1 MPITPLAAA
10 SADVIDALRSTH
22 GPLLAHASV
31 TDRLNERL
39 AQWQITADNTLQS
52 SFPWEVHENRL
63 RDWQRH
69 FRNEVPDPAT
79 LTEVLA
85 DYLSAC
91 KATGH
96 PASKTFWMDRFQL
109 GKDDRKGRKS
119 AATKQTTALELMF
132 ADWQKNLDRAREAW
146 ELETISQL
154 RATLL
159 KELAAILELLQ
170 QLHAQLD
177 ALGLDTGILFDLSMG
192 TLSAQDIERF
202 RRWASYLANDPGV
215 RNLCEMLGKLR
226 QIELSERIE
235 RVTISRTQSVTIP
248 DIDSREEIVGVRL
261 GRDLE
266 HMLPSERALLAD
278 PETALLFDLKY
289 VEARLMCFDMEGLQ
303 TAQIQIEIEDDQTTR
318 DADKQGPMILCI
330 DTSGSMQGTP
340 ETIAKAVTLFMASKA
355 REQERSCYLI
365 NFSTGLETLDLNGE
379 WGMDTLMGFL
389 GMSFHGGTDAAPALD
404 KALQVMQE
412 DTYRNADAL
421 IISDFIMAGLPKETI
436 ERIGQQRSNGNRF
449 HSLVINDCY
458 MTERLKSL
466 FDQEWVYD
474 PRRSQIRELIGFE
487 RKLNQAPNVEIQ
499 IHQSESCGANPTLF
513 MPSGT

>member
-10 SADVIDALRSTH
+10 SADVIDALRTTH

-79 LTEVLA
+79 LAEVLA

-109 GKDDRKGRKS
+109 GEDDRKGRTS
-119 AATKQTTALELMF
+119 AATKQTTALELLLG
-132 ADWQKNLDRAREAW
+132 DWQKNMDRARGAW
-146 ELETISQL
+146 ELETINQL
-154 RATLL
+154 RAALL
-159 KELAAILELLQ
+159 KELAAILDLLQ
-170 QLHAQLD
+170 QLQGQLD

-192 TLSAQDIERF
+192 TLSPQDIERF

-235 RVTISRTQSVTIP
+235 RVTITRTQSVTIP

-303 TAQIQIEIEDDQTTR
+303 TSHVQIEIEEDQPTR

-330 DTSGSMQGTP
+330 DTSGSMKGTP

-355 REQERSCYLI
+355 REQKRSCYVI
-365 NFSTGLETLDLNGE
+365 NFSTELETLDLNGE
-379 WGMDTLMGFL
+379 WEMDTLLSFL
-389 GMSFHGGTDAAPALD
+389 AKSFHGGTDVAPALD
-404 KALQVMQE
+404 RALQIMHKE
-412 DTYRNADAL
+412 AYRHADVL
-421 IISDFIMAGLPKETI
+421 IVSDFIMASLTNDLLTRI
-436 ERIGQQRSNGNRF
+436 ERQRVAGSRF
-449 HSLVINDCY
+449 HSLVVGDCF
-458 MTERLKSL
+458 MTHRLKSL
-466 FDQEWVYD
+466 FDQEWIYD
-474 PRRSQIRELIGFE
+474 PRHGKLHEL
-487 RKLNQAPNVEIQ
+487 LNFQN
-499 IHQSESCGANPTLF
+499 QSMTSLDPRASTLQ
-513 MPSGT
+513 SLD

>member
-1 MPITPLAAA
+1 MPIAPLAAA
-10 SADVIDALRSTH
+10 SADVIDALRTTH

-39 AQWQITADNTLQS
+39 AQWQITANNTLRS
-52 SFPWEVHENRL
+52 SFPGEVHENRL
-63 RDWQRH
+63 RDWQGR
-69 FRNEVPDPAT
+69 FRKEAPDPAT
-79 LTEVLA
+79 LAELLA

-96 PASKTFWMDRFQL
+96 PASERFWMDRFQL

-119 AATKQTTALELMF
+119 AATKQTTALELLL
-132 ADWQKNLDRAREAW
+132 ADWQKNMDRARGTW

-170 QLHAQLD
+170 QLQAQLD

-192 TLSAQDIERF
+192 TLSPQDIERF

-235 RVTISRTQSVTIP
+235 RVTITRTQSVTMP

-303 TAQIQIEIEDDQTTR
+303 TAQVQIEIEEDQTTR
-318 DADKQGPMILCI
+318 DADKLGPMILCI
-330 DTSGSMQGTP
+330 DTSGSMKGTP

-355 REQERSCYLI
+355 REQKRSCYLI
-365 NFSTGLETLDLNGE
+365 NFSTGLETLDLNGG
-379 WGMDTLMGFL
+379 WGMETLLGFL
-389 GMSFHGGTDAAPALD
+389 AKSFYGGTDVAPALD
-404 KALQVMQE
+404 RTLQVMHTE
-412 DTYRNADAL
+412 AYRRADVL
-421 IISDFIMAGLPKETI
+421 IVSDFIMASLPGDLLA
-436 ERIGQQRSNGNRF
+436 RIGQQRDKGNRF
-449 HSLVINDCY
+449 HSLVVGDCF
-458 MTERLKSL
+458 MTDRLKSL
-466 FDQEWVYD
+466 FDQEWIYD
-474 PRRSQIRELIGFE
+474 PRHGKLHEL
-487 RKLNQAPNVEIQ
+487 LNFQNQFMTSPAPR
-499 IHQSESCGANPTLF
+499 AATLQ
-513 MPSGT
+513 PPD